1 MWNVCTKGLTIGL
14 VASMSVAAPVLTAA
28 QTASPIRADWKSL
41 GQVNPNKP
49 MQVQFVNES
58 GETVEY
64 TLVGHAKGRK
74 IAAGKTAEVSKVPL
88 PVYLEINPVRD
99 RVYVRYSIAVNSKEN
114 RVRIRIQP
122 ANTQGDRAFE
132 IDQKGAIYAY

>member
-1 MWNVCTKGLTIGL
+1 MTRCIAEFFGTFWL
-14 VASMSVAAPVLTAA
+14 VF
-28 QTASPIRADWKSL
+28 
-41 GQVNPNKP
+41 G
-49 MQVQFVNES
+49 
-58 GETVEY
+58 GC
-64 TLVGHAKGRK
+64 G
-74 IAAGKTAEVSKVPL
+74 GKTAEVSKVPL